1 MIATDANVSRILISR
16 QTDSY
21 LPNDV
26 TVQKEWGV
34 RNWGVLGQ
42 GGKEE
47 VVINPSFAELPQE
60 RGDPTQSS
68 LCGKI
73 TQYQNKTIKNLAFS
87 DSSKNE
93 HDYGRGSREGLLVV
107 NKEIEQK
114 PSSLGRLKVS
124 PSGWEKGARGQ

>member
-1 MIATDANVSRILISR
+1 M
-16 QTDSY
+16 
-21 LPNDV
+21 
-26 TVQKEWGV
+26 GV
-34 RNWGVLGQ
+34 EELGRLRS
-42 GGKEE
+42 GGREE
-47 VVINPSFAELPQE
+47 VVINPSFAELPLE
-60 RGDPTQSS
+60 RGVPTQSS

-124 PSGWEKGARGQ
+124 PSGWEKGVRGQ